1 MCWISVRALVFPK
14 YLNFF
19 VFLFNIA
26 TLPSLLM
33 SEDVTVQESDS
44 DLEIDPGTLSPPP
57 PGSPIRMQ
65 ESPTVQE
72 LLSTM
77 GI

>member
-1 MCWISVRALVFPK
+1 MP
-14 YLNFF
+14 
-19 VFLFNIA
+19 
-26 TLPSLLM
+26 TLLM
-33 SEDVTVQESDS
+33 SEDGQDSDS
-44 DLEIDPGTLSPPP
+44 DLEIDPGTMSPPA

-77 GI
+77 GRTGNRTPGSGLIKISV